1 MLPLLGVIRAGLHHG
16 RRFLLQSR
24 SIPGSSHL
32 ALTDG
37 EHGNEVGAV
46 TSRHFEHGAMHDGR
60 KRRIPGNVP
69 LRAEIEAGNIHE
81 GTHII
86 ENMLAGTQVND
97 LTPSEVH
104 AGLVRS
110 SALVGD
116 AAHEM
121 EDLAEDAHEEEHDEP
136 EGHGH

>member
-1 MLPLLGVIRAGLHHG
+1 MKAVFDHDYIKRIDGPNVTING
-16 RRFLLQSR
+16 R
-24 SIPGSSHL
+24 
-32 ALTDG
+32 
-37 EHGNEVGAV
+37 VGWSCA
-46 TSRHFEHGAMHDGR
+46 
-60 KRRIPGNVP
+60 
-69 LRAEIEAGNIHE
+69 
-81 GTHII
+81 

>member
-1 MLPLLGVIRAGLHHG
+1 
-16 RRFLLQSR
+16 
-24 SIPGSSHL
+24 
-32 ALTDG
+32 
-37 EHGNEVGAV
+37 
-46 TSRHFEHGAMHDGR
+46 
-60 KRRIPGNVP
+60 
-69 LRAEIEAGNIHE
+69 
-81 GTHII
+81 
-86 ENMLAGTQVND
+86 MLAGTQVND